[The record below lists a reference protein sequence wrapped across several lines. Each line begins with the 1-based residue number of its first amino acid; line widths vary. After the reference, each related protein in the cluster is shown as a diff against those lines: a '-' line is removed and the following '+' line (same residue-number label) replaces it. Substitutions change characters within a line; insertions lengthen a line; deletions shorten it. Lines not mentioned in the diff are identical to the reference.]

1 VRANIERQE
10 EERMRLARDLH
21 DEVLSDVASLTLY
34 ADKVAPQFG
43 ERVSALSERLRAAIY
58 DLRPPMLN
66 YGLWPALDSL
76 VNKLNARA
84 GEEMEIYLN
93 VSGREE
99 RYPLHVEQHLY
110 RIAQQAIDNAL
121 KHASATI
128 IEISGELSPA
138 GIRLEVADNGVGFPA
153 EQAAELATLLT
164 HRHFGLVGMMER
176 AWLVGA
182 ETTIEA
188 AAGRGVRVTVCW
200 DSGRYEAT
208 QNRGQVIK
216 L

>member
-1 VRANIERQE
+1 MTTTVGVAILDDHQATLDGCRY
-10 EERMRLARDLH
+10 RLAGAPDIT
-21 DEVLSDVASLTLY
+21 VVAT
-34 ADKVAPQFG
+34 
-43 ERVSALSERLRAAIY
+43 AAY
-58 DLRPPMLN
+58 
-66 YGLWPALDSL
+66 WS
-76 VNKLNARA
+76 
-84 GEEMEIYLN
+84 EMEALLAARDCDVLLMDIN
-93 VSGREE
+93 VPASPDN
-99 RYPLHVEQHLY
+99 PLPFSILVEQHLY

-138 GIRLEVADNGVGFPA
+138 GIRLEVADNGVGFPI
-153 EQAAELATLLT
+153 EQAAELGALLA
-164 HRHFGLVGMMER
+164 HRHYGLVGMMER

-182 ETTIEA
+182 ETTIET

-208 QNRGQVIK
+208 QNRGQVIE